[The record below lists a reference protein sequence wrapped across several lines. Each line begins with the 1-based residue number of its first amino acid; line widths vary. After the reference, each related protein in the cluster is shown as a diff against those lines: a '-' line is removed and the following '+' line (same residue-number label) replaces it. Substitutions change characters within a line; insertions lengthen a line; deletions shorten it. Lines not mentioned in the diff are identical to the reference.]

1 MCRGCRLTI
10 ESVRRE
16 LLLLLSSWKRGE
28 IDSPWHVQDQAEA
41 VEQQL
46 FDSEQLGPQQR
57 ADCLAARVKG
67 VLDQLSNAQAQ
78 YVLPEDIDVMTE
90 LLEASE
96 SDVKN
101 ILTRYSYYW
110 DSIDYSSREAE
121 VRKYWFGKNT

>member
-1 MCRGCRLTI
+1 MGSCGLTL
-10 ESVRRE
+10 ENAKKE

-41 VEQQL
+41 IEQQL
-46 FDSEQLGPQQR
+46 FDGKQLGPHRQ
-57 ADCLAARVKG
+57 ADDLAARIKG

-78 YVLPEDIDVMTE
+78 YVLPQDIDVMRE
-90 LLEASE
+90 LLEAPESE
-96 SDVKN
+96 VKD
-101 ILTRYSYYW
+101 ILMRYSYYW